1 MARRQLD
8 VKVRLE
14 RQEKKILKL
23 SEELEAAKEE
33 YEKLLQERGEEDK
46 KKLFAAYQKSKRSLE
61 EILDYMKGKADL

>member
-23 SEELEAAKEE
+23 RAEMEAAQDE
-33 YEKLLQERGEEDK
+33 YEKLLQEQKEADK
-46 KKLFAAYQKSKRSLE
+46 QKLFEAYQKSRRSLE
-61 EILDYMKGKADL
+61 EVLDFMKGKADL